1 MDAFLK
7 WLAER
12 GGGELLTTVGLLLAA
27 AVTYLLFTR
36 YVFGAVRSVRA
47 RRLQRTVLLLGLGAL
62 LLAGLI
68 WIWRG
73 YFDALGALHARLRE
87 GAIYSGIVWTVL
99 VGLVIYLVSRGVQ
112 AQLLKNATT
121 LEARHRV
128 RRSTGWIGTGA
139 FLLVAAFIW
148 GSNIQDPGVFFGIL
162 GAGLALSMQ
171 ETLLCIAG
179 WALVVWNRLF
189 TIGDRIEVNGQKGD
203 VIDIGI
209 FHTVLLEVGNW
220 VDAEQSTGRLLIVPN
235 SNFFRHFTFNY
246 TEGFPFLWNE
256 LAITLTFE
264 SDWKRAKAIMLA
276 QAQEEAAKIEEEVR
290 RQIRAM
296 QGHYAIHYQRLTPI
310 VYTRIAASGVLL
322 TLRYLVPARRRR
334 TMDHEI
340 AEGILEDFA
349 KESRVDFAY
358 PTTRFYQN
366 PQEGKSG
373 LGGPARPPVGS
384 SAEFHE

>member
-1 MDAFLK
+1 MDAFLQ

-12 GGGELLTTVGLLLAA
+12 GGAELLMTGGLLLAA
-27 AVTYLLFTR
+27 GSAYFLFTR
-36 YVFGAVRSVRA
+36 YIFGSARSVRA
-47 RRLQRTVLLLGLGAL
+47 RRLQRTALLLGLAAL
-62 LLAGLI
+62 VLAGLI

-73 YFDALGALHARLRE
+73 YVKTLGELHDSLRE
-87 GAIYSGIVWTVL
+87 GAIYSSIVWSVL
-99 VGLVIYLVSRGVQ
+99 VALVIYLISRGIQ
-112 AQLLKNATT
+112 SQLLKTATT
-121 LEARHRV
+121 LEARHRI
-128 RRSTGWIGTGA
+128 RRSTGWVGTGA

-148 GSNIQDPGVFFGIL
+148 GSNIEDPSVFFGIL

-179 WALVVWNRLF
+179 WALAVWNRLF

-235 SNFFRHFTFNY
+235 SNFFRHCTFNY

-256 LAITLTFE
+256 LAITVTFE
-264 SDWKRAKAIMLA
+264 SDWQRAKAIMLQ

-310 VYTRIAASGVLL
+310 VYTRIATEGVRL

-349 KESRVDFAY
+349 QEPRVDFAY
-358 PTTRFYQN
+358 PTTRFYRN
-366 PQEGKSG
+366 PNEGKPA
-373 LGGPARPPVGS
+373 LGGPPRPPPGS
-384 SAEFHE
+384 SAEFHR